1 MATIS
6 KPVKQISGVVKYTDT
21 AGVVLFTLPPGSV
34 PLRWTVNVT
43 TAFNNAG
50 TDLLDIGKSGSTEFY
65 AKDVDVS
72 ATGNTVVTSLNSDE
86 LTAMTAILATYTG
99 SSTAATTG
107 LATVILEYTDA
118 FQYVHTCVT

>member
-1 MATIS
+1 MGLIS

-34 PLRWTVNVT
+34 PLRWTVNVV
-43 TAFNNAG
+43 TAFDAAG
-50 TDLLDIGKSGSTEFY
+50 TDLLDIGKPGSTEFY

-72 ATGNTVVTSLNSDE
+72 ATGNTAVVSLNSNE
-86 LTAMTAILATYTG
+86 TTAMTAILATYSYT
-99 SSTAATTG
+99 STAPTAG

-118 FQYVHTCVT
+118 F